1 MRPGTCNKEVM
12 KLKEY
17 LKPELY
23 ITALK
28 NASVLNNSND
38 IDISTKND
46 GDDGTLF

>member
-1 MRPGTCNKEVM
+1 M
-12 KLKEY
+12 KEY
-17 LKPELY
+17 LKPELN

-28 NASVLNNSND
+28 NVSVLNNSND

>member
-1 MRPGTCNKEVM
+1 M

-17 LKPELY
+17 LKPELN
-23 ITALK
+23 ITTLK

-46 GDDGTLF
+46 ADDGTLF

>member
-1 MRPGTCNKEVM
+1 MRPGTRNQEVM

-17 LKPELY
+17 LKPELN

-28 NASVLNNSND
+28 NASVLNNSSD
-38 IDISTKND
+38 IEISIKND